1 MEKIKVGIIGI
12 GMVGGALRKYFEA
25 KDNYDLRCYDSFKGI
40 GSLERVQEMDYIYLC
55 VPTPHVPGKG
65 CDTSIVESVI
75 ESFTVKDK
83 VIIIKST
90 VLPGTTDM
98 LQSLFPE
105 QRFLFNPEF
114 LTEVTADND
123 MCFPDRQV
131 MGYTDQSFTA
141 AKDVL
146 LQLPLA
152 PYEKIVPAIVA
163 EMLKYAGNTWF
174 SVKVA
179 KNNELYDLAMKIGF
193 TEDEW
198 EQVVSGL
205 AADKRVERTHLTIV
219 HKGKRGYSGKCLP
232 KDAKGLIEFAKKNGI
247 SMPVLEAAN
256 DYNDEL
262 LRSQGLAEFI

>member
-12 GMVGGALRKYFEA
+12 GMVGGALRKYFEG
-25 KDNYDLRCYDSFKGI
+25 KENYELRCYDVNGI
-40 GSLERVQEMDYIYLC
+40 GSLVEVREMDFIYLC

-65 CDTSIVESVI
+65 CDVSIVESVVSSLTI
-75 ESFTVKDK
+75 PDR

-90 VLPGTTDM
+90 VLPGTTDK
-98 LQSLFPE
+98 LQARYPE
-105 QRFLFNPEF
+105 HRFLFNPEF

-123 MCFPDRQV
+123 MTFPDRQV
-131 MGYTDQSFTA
+131 IGYTERSYTV

-152 PYEKIVPAIVA
+152 PYEKIVPAKVA
-163 EMLKYAGNTWF
+163 EMLKYAGNSWF

-198 EQVVSGL
+198 ESVVSGL
-205 AADKRVERTHLTIV
+205 AADKRVERTHLTIM
-219 HKGKRGYSGKCLP
+219 HRGKRGYSGKCLP
-232 KDAKGLIEFAKKNGI
+232 KDAKGLLEFAKKNGVE
-247 SMPVLEAAN
+247 MPVLGAA
-256 DYNDEL
+256 DSYNDEL
-262 LRSQGLAEFI
+262 LKSQGLEEFI

>member
-12 GMVGGALRKYFEA
+12 GMVGGALQKYFRGKE
-25 KDNYDLRCYDSFKGI
+25 NYELRLYDVKGI
-40 GSLERVQEMDYIYLC
+40 GSLKEVQEMDYIYLC

-75 ESFTVKDK
+75 ESLIVKDR
-83 VIIIKST
+83 VIVIKST
-90 VLPGTTDM
+90 VLPGTTDK
-98 LQSLFPE
+98 LQEKYPE
-105 QRFLFNPEF
+105 QRFMFNPEF

-131 MGYTDQSFTA
+131 IGYTERSYTS

-152 PYEKIVPAIVA
+152 PYEKIVPAKVA
-163 EMLKYAGNTWF
+163 EMLKYSGNTWF

-193 TEDEW
+193 SEDEW
-198 EQVVSGL
+198 EQVVSGM
-205 AADKRVERTHLTIV
+205 AADKRIERTHLTIV
-219 HKGKRGYSGKCLP
+219 HKNKRGYSGKCLP
-232 KDAKGLIEFAKKNGI
+232 KDAKGILEFAKKNGI
-247 SMPVLEAAN
+247 EMPVLQAAN
-256 DYNDEL
+256 DYNDKL